1 MRAGPP
7 GTSGAEVVL
16 REVHDSD
23 LPVFF
28 RQMNDPESTRMAA
41 FTPKDPADRDAFD
54 AHWARIRASS
64 AVLRTVLV
72 EGDVVGSAAVYGEP
86 GEREVTYWIDRT
98 CWGRG
103 IATAALRALLA
114 AVPERPLYARA
125 AADNAGSLRV
135 LEKCGFVATARAR
148 GFANARGAE
157 IDEVVLSLR
166 G

>member
-1 MRAGPP
+1 MDIAI
-7 GTSGAEVVL
+7 

-28 RQMNDPESTRMAA
+28 RHMNDPEALRMAA

-54 AHWARIRASS
+54 AHWSRIRDDSGN
-64 AVLRTVLV
+64 VLRTILAG
-72 EGDVVGSAAVYGEP
+72 GDVVGSAAVYGEP
-86 GEREVTYWIDRT
+86 GEREVTYWVDRAH
-98 CWGRG
+98 WGRG

-114 AVPERPLYARA
+114 EVPERPLYARA

-135 LEKCGFVATARAR
+135 LAKCGFRQTARAR
-148 GFANARGAE
+148 GFAQARGEE
-157 IDEVVLSLR
+157 IDEVVLSLH